1 MFDRRAFLGTA
12 SAVAALSA
20 FPAWSAENLK
30 IIAPAAPGGGWD
42 QTARSMQQAIQTAGL
57 AKTIQVTNVPGAGG
71 TIGLAQF
78 VNNAKGDGNSLMVC
92 GLVMVGSILANKS
105 PVNLSMVTPIARLT
119 GEWQAIAVPARSPI
133 RDLAGLAAAMK
144 ADPAKVSWAGGSAGG
159 VDHIMVGLFAKAI
172 GIEATKINYVAF
184 SGGGEAQAALLGG
197 HVSAGVSGWG
207 EFAQQ
212 AEAGKIR
219 MLAIAAD
226 ARPEGSKVGTLREQG
241 IDIVLSNWRG
251 VVAAPGITP
260 AQRADLLD
268 QVSKLAKSEPWKAI
282 LKKNDW
288 SDQFLA
294 GEDFGKFL
302 VAENERVAGVLE
314 SVGLLKR

>member
-1 MFDRRAFLGTA
+1 MLDRRALLGSA
-12 SAVAALSA
+12 SAVAALAA
-20 FPAWSAENLK
+20 FPVLAAENLK

-42 QTARSMQQAIQTAGL
+42 QTARSMQQAIQTEKL
-57 AKTIQVTNVPGAGG
+57 ARTIQVSNVAGAGG

-78 VNNAKGDGNSLMVC
+78 VNNSKGDGNSLLVC
-92 GLVMVGSILANKS
+92 GLVMVGAILANKS
-105 PVNLSMVTPIARLT
+105 AVNLSMATPIARLT
-119 GEWQAIAVPARSPI
+119 GEWQAIAVPAKSPI
-133 RDLAGLAAAMK
+133 QDLAGLIAAMK

-172 GIEATKINYVAF
+172 GVEPTKINYVAF

-212 AEAGKIR
+212 AAAGKIR
-219 MLAIAAD
+219 MLGIAAETQ
-226 ARPEGSKVGTLREQG
+226 PEGAKVATLKAQG
-241 IDIVLSNWRG
+241 IDIALSNWRG

-260 AQRADLLD
+260 AQTAELIA
-268 QVSKLAKSEPWKAI
+268 QVDKMAKSKAWKSV
-282 LKKNDW
+282 LEKNDW
-288 SDQFLA
+288 SDQYLA

-302 VAENERVAGVLE
+302 AAENARVANVLE